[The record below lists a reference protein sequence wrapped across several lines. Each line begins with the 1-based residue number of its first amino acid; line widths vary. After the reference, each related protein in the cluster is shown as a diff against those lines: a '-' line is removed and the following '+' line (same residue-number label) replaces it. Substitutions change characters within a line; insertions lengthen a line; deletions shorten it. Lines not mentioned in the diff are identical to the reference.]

1 MPAAE
6 WLVSQARDGRVGRPG
21 HEHEPVRKLSPQ
33 ELFEQGPAGAVALG
47 PDVAVV
53 EGEDVEH
60 DERRRAGEREVLGPQ
75 VGGVDALLQGGE
87 VQPAL
92 PPQDQFPVEHH
103 IGVELS
109 DGVHDLGEVAGE
121 GTLATRSARRWA
133 MQRIPGRAS
142 TG

>member
-87 VQPAL
+87 VQPSRHRTSS
-92 PPQDQFPVEHH
+92 PSSTTSVSSCP
-103 IGVELS
+103 
-109 DGVHDLGEVAGE
+109 
-121 GTLATRSARRWA
+121 T
-133 MQRIPGRAS
+133 AS
-142 TG
+142 TISGK